1 MSLSST
7 KRTTSKLRIAD
18 VHALSSE
25 EVQRV
30 ILNRWRAGAITSL
43 LSRVLLFQIA
53 RAKLIRSRERNIG
66 TPSTGSPKTISVSG
80 SIHHCLSKAN
90 GTMDLGIGSLMSV
103 RAAML
108 SCKRG

>member
-53 RAKLIRSRERNIG
+53 RAQGRKRDDRQNSFAPQSAHSGHL
-66 TPSTGSPKTISVSG
+66 SPVSIKG
-80 SIHHCLSKAN
+80 Q
-90 GTMDLGIGSLMSV
+90 
-103 RAAML
+103 
-108 SCKRG
+108 